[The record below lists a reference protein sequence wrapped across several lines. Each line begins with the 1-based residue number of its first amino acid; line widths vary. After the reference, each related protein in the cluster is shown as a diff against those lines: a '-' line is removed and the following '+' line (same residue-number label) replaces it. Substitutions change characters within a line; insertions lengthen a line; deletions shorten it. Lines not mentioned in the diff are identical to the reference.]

1 MGADTAHRLPNVAQ
15 RSLLVAAAVI
25 VDLDRHIDRR
35 SVQVARFLIL
45 LRQARKTKR
54 HPRSINVTRNAAHDW
69 RTVLYFDTYLRFVL
83 NVRKTRKHR
92 LGIRPVAII
101 DLNPC
106 EVRRTV
112 SGNNRRVVQIDRA
125 KPVNQPSYFALGN
138 QVDHLGVLVRL
149 QAVGIFN
156 RSASAAA
163 TLPSTTARTDDR
175 LGQAATTVMHTNIVG
190 EEGVVREH
198 CEVIDRLATLFDH
211 AQDRAQVARTID
223 QRVVVF
229 HHADMREGV
238 VLVQHP
244 MVRRD
249 AQLAAPI
256 LDAQHFFQ
264 RVLMHLLDLRYRDL
278 AAVVERQNLVANLE
292 RFNRRFALRGRNHH
306 TGREA
311 ATAALAHHISRH
323 ACCLV
328 SIPAEITAE
337 PTIIRP

>member
-15 RSLLVAAAVI
+15 RNLPVAAAVI

-125 KPVNQPSYFALGN
+125 K
-138 QVDHLGVLVRL
+138 
-149 QAVGIFN
+149 
-156 RSASAAA
+156 
-163 TLPSTTARTDDR
+163 
-175 LGQAATTVMHTNIVG
+175 
-190 EEGVVREH
+190 
-198 CEVIDRLATLFDH
+198 
-211 AQDRAQVARTID
+211 TID
-223 QRVVVF
+223 QTPN
-229 HHADMREGV
+229 
-238 VLVQHP
+238 LP
-244 MVRRD
+244 LRD
-249 AQLAAPI
+249 QINDLGILMTLQTIRIFNSGASGTAAAALATA
-256 LDAQHFFQ
+256 
-264 RVLMHLLDLRYRDL
+264 
-278 AAVVERQNLVANLE
+278 
-292 RFNRRFALRGRNHH
+292 
-306 TGREA
+306 
-311 ATAALAHHISRH
+311 AALAHHISRH